1 MLTTTKISNK
11 NLLALLAHTIM
22 KKGKK
27 HTAENVIRKLA
38 RILRQEYKKALLPV
52 LIEALNNTKPLIG
65 FRNVRLRGSSYKIPY
80 FLNNQEQIKV
90 ALGWFLTAARNS
102 NSSVVNSLAKELVQA
117 SLKQGD
123 LIKRRDEIH
132 RLANQNKVF
141 AHYRW
146 F

>member
-1 MLTTTKISNK
+1 MLITTGVPNQKILEFLTHS
-11 NLLALLAHTIM
+11 IM

-27 HTAENVIRKLA
+27 HTAETIVRKLA
-38 RILRQEYKKALLPV
+38 RILKQDYKKALLPV
-52 LIEALNNTKPLIG
+52 LIQALENTKPLIG

-80 FLNNQEQIKV
+80 FLKEQEQIKV

-102 NSSVVNSLAKELVQA
+102 NSSVANSLAKEFIQA

-123 LIKRRDEIH
+123 LVKRRDEIH
-132 RLANQNKVF
+132 KLANQNKVF